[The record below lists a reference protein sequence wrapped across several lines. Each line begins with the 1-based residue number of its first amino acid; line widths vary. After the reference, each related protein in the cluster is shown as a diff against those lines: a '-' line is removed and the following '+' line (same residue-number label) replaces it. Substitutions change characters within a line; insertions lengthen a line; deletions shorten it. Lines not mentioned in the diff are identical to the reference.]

1 MDFINWLL
9 VATHTVAGFATAA
22 HALLYKSDSRAA
34 LGWIAVCL
42 TFPFAGALLYFMFGI
57 NRVQTRAKVLNQRS
71 RFRLHVG
78 YERFDNSVVVPVTT
92 LPVPSHLRQ
101 LTRMSDAVAGRP
113 LTRGNHI
120 EPLYNG
126 EQAYPAML
134 DAIASAR
141 QRVYLA
147 TYLFASDGTGRRF
160 IDTLASAA
168 KRGVD
173 IKVMIDGIGEYY
185 SLPRVGALLKQ
196 RALPMARFLPP
207 TLIPPSIHI
216 NLRNH
221 RKILVV
227 DGEVGFTGGMNIG
240 DRHLTQAGNPFRG
253 TKDIHFRLQG
263 PTVADMEQV
272 FLSDWGFIT
281 GEYLVPSIASTCTT
295 GVGSAL
301 CRTIVDGPS
310 EDLGRLATILGGAI
324 ALARRRIIIVTPYFL
339 PSQELIGALQAA
351 ALRGVEVIVILPSN
365 NNLPFIH
372 WATRNMLWQLLR
384 WGVRIYY
391 QPPPFAH
398 TKLFLVDQHY
408 AQIGSANIDPRSLRL
423 NFELAVE
430 VYDESFSACLMA
442 HVESILA
449 QSQEIFLADIVSRPL
464 YIRTRD
470 ALAWLFSPYL

>member
-42 TFPFAGALLYFMFGI
+42 TFPFAGALLYYVFGI
-57 NRVQTRAKVLNQRS
+57 NRVQTRAKALNQRS

-92 LPVPSHLRQ
+92 LPVPSHLRE

-113 LTRGNHI
+113 LTRGNLI

-134 DAIASAR
+134 DAIHSAR
-141 QRVYLA
+141 QRLYLT
-147 TYLFASDGTGRRF
+147 TYLFAADATGRRF
-160 IDTLASAA
+160 IDALISAA
-168 KRGVD
+168 ERGVD
-173 IKVMIDGIGEYY
+173 VKVMIDGVGEYY
-185 SLPRVGALLKQ
+185 SLPRAGALLK
-196 RALPMARFLPP
+196 RRGVPMVRFLPP

-240 DRHLTQAGNPFRG
+240 DRHLTHADNLLRG
-253 TKDIHFRLQG
+253 TVDIHFRVMG
-263 PTVADMEQV
+263 PVVTEMEQV

-281 GEYLVPSIASTCTT
+281 GEYMAPPAMSATPS
-295 GVGSAL
+295 GSAL

-324 ALARRRIIIVTPYFL
+324 ALARRRIVIVTPYFL
-339 PSQELIGALQAA
+339 PSQELVGALQAA
-351 ALRGVEVIVILPSN
+351 ALRGVEVSVILPSV

-384 WGVRIYY
+384 WGVRVYY

-398 TKLFLVDQHY
+398 TKLFLVDEHY

-430 VYDESFSACLMA
+430 VYDERFSARLMA
-442 HVESILA
+442 HLESILA
-449 QSQEIFLADIVSRPL
+449 RSQEIFLADIVSRPL